1 MPIINQLGHKL
12 APFEKSSTSAERM
25 GPFTVHS
32 ELLGKAT
39 EGAKGLQ
46 SNQDLRE
53 FSQAFSQMDAFGYI
67 WIHSHILSGKQPV
80 ENI

>member
-12 APFEKSSTSAERM
+12 APFEKSSTSADRM

-39 EGAKGLQ
+39 EGAKGL
-46 SNQDLRE
+46 
-53 FSQAFSQMDAFGYI
+53 
-67 WIHSHILSGKQPV
+67 
-80 ENI
+80 